1 MEIPK
6 KVEYIIEELDKN
18 GFEAFAVGGCVRDT
32 ILGRNPQ
39 DWDVTTS
46 ASPMDVKRIFKRTI
60 DTGIQHGTVTVMLD
74 KEGFEVT
81 TYRIDGEY
89 EDSRHPKEVT
99 FTTNLTEDLKRRDF
113 TINAMAYN
121 PQSGIV
127 DEFGGIDDL
136 ENKIIRCVGVA
147 KERFTEDALRIL
159 RAVRFSAQLGFEI
172 EAQTRTAAAELAP
185 TLKKIS
191 RERIQSEL
199 SKLVVSPHP
208 DYVKEL
214 DRLSLNENIFEDRII
229 INEHTLRMLLA
240 VRVDKVLRW
249 TALLQ
254 EESTAERA
262 KEILRGLKFDNFT
275 INHVSRLTKWLRCE
289 IAPDKASVR
298 HAVNKIGEDIFEL
311 LLEAKRA
318 FYESM
323 ADEGECEAYGTENS
337 SVEDAPTVEVK
348 NVSNAS
354 LVEEKTFR
362 LNELCEIE
370 KLYKSIVE
378 NGDCVSLK
386 QLAVGGNDIIQAGL
400 AKGQGIGELLEYLLD
415 IVLDDPT
422 ENERENL
429 LKRAKE
435 YKKEGL
441 L

>member
-6 KVEYIIEELDKN
+6 KVEYIIEELGNN

-121 PQSGIV
+121 PKSGIV
-127 DEFGGIDDL
+127 DEFGGIEDL
-136 ENKIIRCVGVA
+136 DNKIIRCVGVA

-172 EAQTRTAAAELAP
+172 EEETREAAKELAP

-214 DRLSLNENIFEDRII
+214 DSLSLNENIFEDRII
-229 INEHTLRMLLA
+229 INEHTLKMLLA
-240 VRVDKVLRW
+240 VRDDKVLRW

-275 INHVSRLTKWLRCE
+275 INYVSRLTKWLRTD

-311 LLEAKRA
+311 LLEAQKA

-323 ADEGECEAYGTENS
+323 PYLPVMAGVYGIEEAKEADKLKTLADVKGLYE
-337 SVEDAPTVEVK
+337 SV
-348 NVSNAS
+348 
-354 LVEEKTFR
+354 
-362 LNELCEIE
+362 I
-370 KLYKSIVE
+370 E

-386 QLAVGGNDIIQAGL
+386 QLAVSGNDIIKAGL

-429 LKRAKE
+429 LRRAKE
-435 YKKEGL
+435 YKEV
-441 L
+441 

>member
-1 MEIPK
+1 MVEIPK
-6 KVEYIIEELDKN
+6 KVEYIIEELGNN

-74 KEGFEVT
+74 KEGFEIT

-121 PQSGIV
+121 PKSGIV
-127 DEFGGIDDL
+127 DEFGGIEDL
-136 ENKIIRCVGVA
+136 NNKIIRCVGVA
-147 KERFTEDALRIL
+147 KERFMEDALRIL

-172 EAQTRTAAAELAP
+172 EAETREAAKELAP

-214 DRLSLNENIFEDRII
+214 DNLSLNENIFEDRII
-229 INEHTLRMLLA
+229 INEYTLRMLLV
-240 VRVDKVLRW
+240 VRNDKVLRW

-262 KEILRGLKFDNFT
+262 KEILRGLKFDNYT
-275 INHVSRLTKWLRCE
+275 INHVSRLTKWLRTE

-298 HAVNKIGEDIFEL
+298 HAINQIGEDIFAL
-311 LLEAKRA
+311 LLEAKKA

-323 ADEGECEAYGTENS
+323 PYLPVKAGVYGIEEAEKADKLKLLEDVKGLYE
-337 SVEDAPTVEVK
+337 SV
-348 NVSNAS
+348 
-354 LVEEKTFR
+354 
-362 LNELCEIE
+362 I
-370 KLYKSIVE
+370 E

-386 QLAVGGNDIIQAGL
+386 QLAVGGNDIIKAGL

-429 LKRAKE
+429 LRRAKE
-435 YKKEGL
+435 YKEV
-441 L
+441 

>member
-6 KVEYIIEELDKN
+6 KVEYIIEELTNN

-121 PQSGIV
+121 PKSGIV
-127 DEFGGIDDL
+127 DEFGGIEDL
-136 ENKIIRCVGVA
+136 DNKIIRCVGVA

-172 EAQTRTAAAELAP
+172 EEETREAAKELAP

-214 DRLSLNENIFEDRII
+214 DSLSLNENIFEDRII
-229 INEHTLRMLLA
+229 INEHTLKMLLA
-240 VRVDKVLRW
+240 VRDDKVLRW

-254 EESTAERA
+254 EESTADRA

-275 INHVSRLTKWLRCE
+275 INYVSRLAKWLRTE

-311 LLEAKRA
+311 LLEAKQA
-318 FYESM
+318 FYDSM
-323 ADEGECEAYGTENS
+323 PEDEQISSGTE
-337 SVEDAPTVEVK
+337 K
-348 NVSNAS
+348 VSEFLTA
-354 LVEEKTFR
+354 EEKDQK
-362 LNELCEIE
+362 LAILSEIE
-370 KLYKSIVE
+370 KFYKSIME
-378 NGDCVSLK
+378 DGDCVSLK
-386 QLAVGGNDIIQAGL
+386 QLAVGGNDIIKAGL

-415 IVLDDPT
+415 IVLDDPA

-429 LKRAKE
+429 LRRAEK
-435 YKKEGL
+435 YKKKEQ
-441 L
+441 

>member
-1 MEIPK
+1 VEIPK
-6 KVEYIIEELDKN
+6 KVEYIIEELGNN

-121 PQSGIV
+121 PKSGIV
-127 DEFGGIDDL
+127 DEFGGIEDL
-136 ENKIIRCVGVA
+136 DNKIIRCVGVA

-172 EAQTRTAAAELAP
+172 EAETREAAKELAP

-199 SKLVVSPHP
+199 SKLMVSPHP

-214 DRLSLNENIFEDRII
+214 NSLSLNENIFEDRII
-229 INEHTLRMLLA
+229 INEYTLRMLFA
-240 VRVDKVLRW
+240 VRADKVLRW
-249 TALLQ
+249 TAFLQ
-254 EESTAERA
+254 EEGTTERA

-298 HAVNKIGEDIFEL
+298 HAINQIGEDIFEL
-311 LLEAKRA
+311 LLEVKRA

-323 ADEGECEAYGTENS
+323 PEGEQITAGAEKMSEFLSA
-337 SVEDAPTVEVK
+337 
-348 NVSNAS
+348 
-354 LVEEKTFR
+354 EEKEQK
-362 LNELCEIE
+362 LAILSEVE
-370 KLYKSIVE
+370 KLYKSIME
-378 NGDCVSLK
+378 DGDCVSLK
-386 QLAVGGNDIIQAGL
+386 QLAVGGNDIIKAGL

-422 ENERENL
+422 ENESENL
-429 LKRAKE
+429 LRRAKE
-435 YKKEGL
+435 YKEV
-441 L
+441 

>member
-6 KVEYIIEELDKN
+6 KVEYIIEELTGN

-121 PQSGIV
+121 SKSGIV
-127 DEFGGIDDL
+127 DEFGGIEDL

-172 EAQTRTAAAELAP
+172 EAETREAAKELAP

-199 SKLVVSPHP
+199 SKLMVSPHP

-214 DRLSLNENIFEDRII
+214 NNLSLNENIFEDRII

-240 VRVDKVLRW
+240 VRDDKVLRW
-249 TALLQ
+249 TAFLQ

-262 KEILRGLKFDNFT
+262 KEILRGLKFDNYT

-289 IAPDKASVR
+289 IKPDKASVR
-298 HAVNKIGEDIFEL
+298 HAINQIGEDIFEL
-311 LLEAKRA
+311 LLEVKRA
-318 FYESM
+318 FYESVPEDEQITAGAEKM
-323 ADEGECEAYGTENS
+323 AEFLTA
-337 SVEDAPTVEVK
+337 
-348 NVSNAS
+348 
-354 LVEEKTFR
+354 EEKER
-362 LNELCEIE
+362 KLAILSEVE
-370 KLYKSIVE
+370 KLYKRIME
-378 NGDCVSLK
+378 DGDCVSLK
-386 QLAVGGNDIIQAGL
+386 QLAVGGNDIIKAGL

-415 IVLDDPT
+415 IVLDDPK

-429 LKRAKE
+429 LRRAKE
-435 YKKEGL
+435 YKDKEQ
-441 L
+441 

>member
-6 KVEYIIEELDKN
+6 KVEYIIEELTSN

-121 PQSGIV
+121 PKSGIV
-127 DEFGGIDDL
+127 DEFGGIEDL
-136 ENKIIRCVGVA
+136 DNKIIRCVGVA

-172 EAQTRTAAAELAP
+172 EEETRAAAAELAP

-199 SKLVVSPHP
+199 SKLMVSPHP

-214 DRLSLNENIFEDRII
+214 DSLSLNENIFEDRII
-229 INEHTLRMLLA
+229 INEHTLRMLLV
-240 VRVDKVLRW
+240 VRPDKVLRW

-254 EESTAERA
+254 EESTADRA
-262 KEILRGLKFDNFT
+262 KELLRGLTFDNYT
-275 INHVSRLTKWLRCE
+275 IKCT
-289 IAPDKASVR
+289 
-298 HAVNKIGEDIFEL
+298 
-311 LLEAKRA
+311 
-318 FYESM
+318 
-323 ADEGECEAYGTENS
+323 
-337 SVEDAPTVEVK
+337 
-348 NVSNAS
+348 
-354 LVEEKTFR
+354 
-362 LNELCEIE
+362 
-370 KLYKSIVE
+370 
-378 NGDCVSLK
+378 
-386 QLAVGGNDIIQAGL
+386 
-400 AKGQGIGELLEYLLD
+400 
-415 IVLDDPT
+415 
-422 ENERENL
+422 
-429 LKRAKE
+429 
-435 YKKEGL
+435 
-441 L
+441 

>member
-6 KVEYIIEELDKN
+6 KVEYIIEELTNN

-121 PQSGIV
+121 PKSGIV
-127 DEFGGIDDL
+127 DEFGGIEDL
-136 ENKIIRCVGVA
+136 DNKIIRCVGVA

-172 EAQTRTAAAELAP
+172 EAETREAAKELAP

-199 SKLVVSPHP
+199 SKLMVSPHP

-214 DRLSLNENIFEDRII
+214 NSLSLNENIFEDRII

-240 VRVDKVLRW
+240 VRDDKVLRW
-249 TALLQ
+249 TAFLQ
-254 EESTAERA
+254 EEGTTERA
-262 KEILRGLKFDNFT
+262 KEILRGLKFDNYT

-311 LLEAKRA
+311 LLEVKRA

-323 ADEGECEAYGTENS
+323 PECELINTGTEKMT
-337 SVEDAPTVEVK
+337 ELLPA
-348 NVSNAS
+348 
-354 LVEEKTFR
+354 EEKEQK
-362 LNELCEIE
+362 LAILSEVE
-370 KLYKSIVE
+370 KLYKSIME
-378 NGDCVSLK
+378 AGDCVSLK
-386 QLAVGGNDIIQAGL
+386 QLAVGGNDIIKAGL

-415 IVLDDPT
+415 IVLDDPK

-429 LKRAKE
+429 LRRAKG
-435 YKKEGL
+435 YKKKEQ
-441 L
+441 

>member
-6 KVEYIIEELDKN
+6 KVEYIIEELGNN

-121 PQSGIV
+121 PKSGIV
-127 DEFGGIDDL
+127 DEFGGIEDL

-172 EAQTRTAAAELAP
+172 EEETREAAKELAP

-199 SKLVVSPHP
+199 SKLMVSPHP

-214 DRLSLNENIFEDRII
+214 DSLSLNENIFEDRII

-240 VRVDKVLRW
+240 VRDDKVLRW
-249 TALLQ
+249 TAFLQ

-262 KEILRGLKFDNFT
+262 KEILRGLKFDNYT
-275 INHVSRLTKWLRCE
+275 INHVSRLTKWLRTE
-289 IAPDKASVR
+289 IKPDKASVR

-311 LLEAKRA
+311 LLEAQKA

-323 ADEGECEAYGTENS
+323 PYLSVKADAYGIEETEKS
-337 SVEDAPTVEVK
+337 DKLKTLADVKVLYERVMEDD
-348 NVSNAS
+348 
-354 LVEEKTFR
+354 
-362 LNELCEIE
+362 
-370 KLYKSIVE
+370 
-378 NGDCVSLK
+378 DCVSLK
-386 QLAVGGNDIIQAGL
+386 QLAVGGNDIIKASL

-429 LKRAKE
+429 LRRAKE
-435 YKKEGL
+435 YKAV
-441 L
+441 

>member
-6 KVEYIIEELDKN
+6 KVEYIIEELGNN

-121 PQSGIV
+121 PKSGIV
-127 DEFGGIDDL
+127 DEFGGIEDL
-136 ENKIIRCVGVA
+136 DNKIIRCVGVA

-172 EAQTRTAAAELAP
+172 EEETREAAKELAP

-214 DRLSLNENIFEDRII
+214 DSLSLNENIFEDRII
-229 INEHTLRMLLA
+229 INEHTLRMLLV
-240 VRVDKVLRW
+240 VRNDKVLRW

-262 KEILRGLKFDNFT
+262 KEILRGLKFDNYT
-275 INHVSRLTKWLRCE
+275 INHVSRLTKWLRTE

-298 HAVNKIGEDIFEL
+298 HAINQIGEDIFEL
-311 LLEAKRA
+311 LLEVKRA
-318 FYESM
+318 FYKSM
-323 ADEGECEAYGTENS
+323 PEGEEITAGAEKMS
-337 SVEDAPTVEVK
+337 EFLSA
-348 NVSNAS
+348 
-354 LVEEKTFR
+354 EEKEQK
-362 LNELCEIE
+362 LAILSEVE
-370 KLYKSIVE
+370 KLYKSIME
-378 NGDCVSLK
+378 DGDCVSLK
-386 QLAVGGNDIIQAGL
+386 QLAVGGNDIIKAGF

-429 LKRAKE
+429 LRRADE
-435 YKKEGL
+435 YKKKEQ
-441 L
+441 

>member
-6 KVEYIIEELDKN
+6 KVEYIIEELTNN

-99 FTTNLTEDLKRRDF
+99 FTTNLTEDLRRRDF

-121 PQSGIV
+121 PKSGIV
-127 DEFGGIDDL
+127 DEFGGIEDL
-136 ENKIIRCVGVA
+136 NNKIIRCVGVA
-147 KERFTEDALRIL
+147 KERFMEDALRIL

-172 EAQTRTAAAELAP
+172 EEETREAAKELAP

-214 DRLSLNENIFEDRII
+214 DNLSLNENIFEDRII
-229 INEHTLRMLLA
+229 INEHTLKMLLA
-240 VRVDKVLRW
+240 VRDDKVLRW

-275 INHVSRLTKWLRCE
+275 INYVSRLTKWLRTE

-298 HAVNKIGEDIFEL
+298 HAVNKIGEDIFEP
-311 LLEAKRA
+311 LLEVKKA

-323 ADEGECEAYGTENS
+323 PEGAQITMGAEKMTEFLS
-337 SVEDAPTVEVK
+337 A
-348 NVSNAS
+348 
-354 LVEEKTFR
+354 EEKER
-362 LNELCEIE
+362 KVAILSEVE
-370 KLYKSIVE
+370 KLYRSIME
-378 NGDCVSLK
+378 DGDCVSLK
-386 QLAVGGNDIIQAGL
+386 QLAVGGNDIIKAGL
-400 AKGQGIGELLEYLLD
+400 AKGQGIGEMLEYLLD

-422 ENERENL
+422 ENEKENL
-429 LKRAKE
+429 LRRAKE
-435 YKKEGL
+435 YKRDIYK
-441 L
+441 

>member
-1 MEIPK
+1 VEIPK
-6 KVEYIIEELDKN
+6 KVEYIIEELGNN

-121 PQSGIV
+121 PKSGIV
-127 DEFGGIDDL
+127 DEFGGIEDL
-136 ENKIIRCVGVA
+136 DNKIIRCVGVA

-172 EAQTRTAAAELAP
+172 EAETREAAKELAP

-199 SKLVVSPHP
+199 SKLMVSPHP

-214 DRLSLNENIFEDRII
+214 NSLSLNENIFEERII
-229 INEHTLRMLLA
+229 INEHTLRMLFA
-240 VRVDKVLRW
+240 VRADKVLRW
-249 TALLQ
+249 TAFLQ
-254 EESTAERA
+254 EEGTTERA

-298 HAVNKIGEDIFEL
+298 HAINQIGEDIFEL
-311 LLEAKRA
+311 LLEVKRA

-323 ADEGECEAYGTENS
+323 PEGEQITAGAEKMSEFLSA
-337 SVEDAPTVEVK
+337 
-348 NVSNAS
+348 
-354 LVEEKTFR
+354 EEKEQK
-362 LNELCEIE
+362 LAILSEVE
-370 KLYKSIVE
+370 KLYKSIME
-378 NGDCVSLK
+378 DGDCVSLK
-386 QLAVGGNDIIQAGL
+386 QLAVGGNDIIKAGL

-422 ENERENL
+422 ENESENL
-429 LKRAKE
+429 LRRAKE
-435 YKKEGL
+435 YKEV
-441 L
+441 